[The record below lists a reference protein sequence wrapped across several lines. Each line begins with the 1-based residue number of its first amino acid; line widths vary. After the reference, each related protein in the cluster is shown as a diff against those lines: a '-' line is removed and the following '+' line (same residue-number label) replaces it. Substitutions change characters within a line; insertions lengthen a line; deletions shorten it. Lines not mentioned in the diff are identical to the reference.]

1 MKYIDAI
8 RLGMEELAKQSNTIF
23 LGYNV
28 GCGSK
33 ASGTLKNVNQQQ
45 LFETPLAENLMM
57 SLGVGMSLEA
67 YYPVVYFERF
77 DFILNAIDSIVN
89 HLNKASKLSNGAFNP
104 ACLIRVAVGRKQHPF
119 FSGLTHT
126 QDFTKAMKE
135 LVNFPVRVL
144 DINTSAYHITDAFV
158 KHHNQNFMTVEYMD
172 LYDETIKDI

>member
-8 RLGMEELAKQSNTIF
+8 RLGMEELGKQPNTIF

-33 ASGTLKNVNQQQ
+33 ASGTLKNINEQQ

-57 SLGVGMSLEA
+57 SLGIGMSFEG

-77 DFILNAIDSIVN
+77 DFVLNAIDSIVN
-89 HLNKASKLSNGAFNP
+89 HLNKASTLSNGTFDP
-104 ACLIRVAVGRKQHPF
+104 KCLIRVAVGRRDKPF

-126 QDFTKAMKE
+126 QDYTLAIKH
-135 LVNFPVRVL
+135 LVNFAVVNFDTSCTAQ
-144 DINTSAYHITDAFV
+144 DIITYYSKIHNNTV
-158 KHHNQNFMTVEYMD
+158 MTIEYMD
-172 LYDETIKDI
+172 LYDENLKDI